1 MSDHEDWRLTAD
13 VEAQVEGTLERLVD
27 LADRPTGHEQLGLSA
42 DAVVT
47 HNADQLFVYAGSRPS
62 MDAARQAIE
71 HALAQEGVKP
81 RIVITRWDDETGAWQ
96 RVDPPPNEDEQR
108 AAAAERDSAQQSE
121 TQTFVC
127 KVGRGVRRD
136 LEDSMSDWAS
146 RLGLRCEIV
155 QHTHFMTTQMAFT
168 VTGPHHRVEEF
179 RDGLRAESVSTMR
192 SGALLG
198 LEPL

>member
-1 MSDHEDWRLTAD
+1 MSDDQDWRLVAD
-13 VEAQVEGTLERLVD
+13 VEQQVEGTLERLVN
-27 LADRPTGHEQLGLSA
+27 LADPSA
-42 DAVVT
+42 GDAALALPADTVLT
-47 HNADQLFVYAGSRPS
+47 HDEDRLFAYAGSRS
-62 MDAARQAIE
+62 SVDTARGVLE
-71 HALAQEGVKP
+71 KSLADEGVTA
-81 RIVITRWDDETGAWQ
+81 RIIITRWDDETGVWLQ
-96 RVDPPPNEDEQR
+96 VDPPPSDEEAR
-108 AAAAERDSAQQSE
+108 AVASALASAQQSE

-136 LEDSMSDWAS
+136 LEESMLEWAA

-155 QHTHFMTTQMAFT
+155 EHAHFMTTQMAFT